1 MNRKKRKKIE
11 KIPGER
17 KERRNLK
24 HSHKHCRRQS
34 PFPLHDDI
42 FGILY
47 VGPLLQILSA
57 NSRAKP
63 SCHPTYPEFQ

>member
-24 HSHKHCRRQS
+24 HSHKEEKH
-34 PFPLHDDI
+34 
-42 FGILY
+42 
-47 VGPLLQILSA
+47 
-57 NSRAKP
+57 
-63 SCHPTYPEFQ
+63 